1 MVLATMEYL
10 SRMFGV
16 YVYRERLV
24 WNGLPLEPSGSLV
37 YTQNWFSRTLRLEN
51 RGGRV
56 KGFVNTVCVFDVP
69 NGLRVES
76 DYDGHVLSVAGI
88 APERIKGTCILNGRS
103 LSLDI
108 APNHVQAVTADGLRE
123 SRRVPFVVHP

>member
-1 MVLATMEYL
+1 MVLATLEYL
-10 SRMFGV
+10 SRMYGV

-24 WNGLPLEPSGSLV
+24 WNGLPVESGRSLA
-37 YTQNWFSRTLRLEN
+37 YTQKWFERTLRIEN

-56 KGFVNTVCVFDVP
+56 KGYVNATCVFEVP

-76 DYDGHVLSVAGI
+76 DYDGHVLCLAGI
-88 APERIKGTCILNGRS
+88 APERIEGTCILNGRS

-108 APNHVQAVTADGLRE
+108 APNHVQAVTAEGLRE